1 MALKKSEYW
10 RLDDGALTAT
20 VSPAGEMRL
29 EHSGA
34 ILPWHMDLGPESAWV
49 AIRENGITT
58 RHPVRLQH
66 LEARQLSPARL
77 QWIGEIGG
85 AGVALELE
93 LRDGTMRCSVTPLC
107 TGANQ
112 LVAACWPG
120 NVTGDGKARELVWGG
135 DGSWGHGRVFRSDGK
150 PWEYSTQWESNSMRL
165 AGITCDL
172 ASLAMI
178 METPYDAV
186 SEMMDD
192 GVGRIAH
199 RLVQNASLGE
209 LRYARVLT
217 LVPMAEPGYVAMANR
232 FRDYARRNGMWM
244 SWEERVAENPALAAM
259 PGAFIGL
266 AGYLHDD
273 EADIVGAMR
282 KMKACGFERG
292 YLYSPKLRTLDDAN
306 WGRIIGRFNSMT
318 DAQVREIQ
326 SLGYICAPFLQVE
339 EATDAIGQHLLAS
352 DLAGLP
358 VKRWQIGD
366 TNYYEIIK
374 WRVRDMIKALDADL
388 VEAKGVHF
396 DTLAAMPLVEHAGA
410 GSYDRAGDVRERC
423 ELARYYRRQGKIVLA
438 EGVKDWANA
447 VCDLGTSHPFAP
459 RMGPRTGV
467 TRGADRVWNV
477 PLVDLV
483 YHDSIIRCC
492 WEHHYY
498 HDNHAM
504 YDYDLSTWHPF
515 AMPLMDMLTAS
526 PPVLFPEGKQYYY
539 LLEDKAE
546 EDGRMT
552 RTVRWDQARIYQN
565 RFDDPAFQAVLPQAL
580 RVCRLNLRHG
590 TARMLSHR
598 YLDPASPL
606 VQETT
611 FNTGLRVVA
620 NFSDEPFTTDNG
632 KTVAARAALTE
643 E

>member
-1 MALKKSEYW
+1 MSRNAKESWQLREGSI
-10 RLDDGALTAT
+10 AVAI
-20 VSPAGEMRL
+20 SAAGELRF
-29 EHSGA
+29 SRGGSK
-34 ILPWHMDLGPESAWV
+34 LPWRVDLGAASAWV
-49 AIRENGITT
+49 AVRANGAEA
-58 RHPVRLQH
+58 RHPVRLES
-66 LEARQLSPARL
+66 LEARQLGPSRL
-77 QWIGEIGG
+77 QWIGEIAG

-93 LRDGTMRCSVTPLC
+93 LAAGALRCSVTPLC
-107 TGANQ
+107 TGGNTP
-112 LVAACWPG
+112 VAACWPG
-120 NVTGDGKARELVWGG
+120 IVTGEGKAREMVWGG
-135 DGSWGHGRVFRSDGK
+135 DGSWGHGRLFRSDGK
-150 PWEYSTQWESNSMRL
+150 PWQYSTQWESNSMRL

-178 METPYDAV
+178 LETPYDAV
-186 SEMMDD
+186 SEMADD
-192 GVGRIAH
+192 GAGRIVH
-199 RLVQNASLGE
+199 RLAQNASLGE
-209 LRYARVLT
+209 LRYARVIT
-217 LVPMAEPGYVAMANR
+217 LVPMAEPGYVAMANV
-232 FRDYARRNGMWM
+232 FRDYARREGMWV
-244 SWEERVAENPALAAM
+244 SWEERVAENPALAVM
-259 PGAFIGL
+259 PGAFFGL

-273 EADIVGAMR
+273 KADIVGAMR
-282 KMKACGFERG
+282 KMKAYGFERG
-292 YLYSPKLRTLDDAN
+292 YVYSPKLRTLDDAG
-306 WGRIIGRFNSMT
+306 WGKIIGRFNSMT
-318 DAQVREIQ
+318 DAQLRDIQ
-326 SLGYICAPFLQVE
+326 SLGYVCSPFLQVE
-339 EATDAIGQHLLAS
+339 EATDAVGAHLLAC
-352 DLAGLP
+352 DLNGQP

-366 TNYYEIIK
+366 TNYHEIVK
-374 WRVRDMIKALDADL
+374 WRVREMVKRLDADL
-388 VEAKGVHF
+388 VEVKAVHF
-396 DTLAAMPLVEHAGA
+396 DTLAAMPLIEHAGP
-410 GSYDRAGDVRERC
+410 GSYDRAGDARERC
-423 ELARYYRRQGKIVLA
+423 ELARYYRRQGKIVMA

-498 HDNHAM
+498 HDDHCM

-546 EDGRMT
+546 ADGRVT

-565 RFDDPAFQAVLPQAL
+565 RFTDQALQAVLPVAL
-580 RVCRLNLRHG
+580 RVCKLNMRHG

-598 YLDPASPL
+598 YLEPGSAL

-611 FNTGLRVVA
+611 FETGLRVVA
-620 NFSDEPFTTDNG
+620 NFGDEPYTGSDG
-632 KTVAARAALTE
+632 RTVAGRSALTE